1 MNKNFTKVRKNQKS
15 CNDINVAL
23 GFAHETLESKDASGR
38 QMWQG
43 GTHRYHARVDLSS
56 QSPHAI
62 HGKLTIPKKSQRR
75 KPRFLLPE
83 DFKPMGQET
92 APIEALFSVGLF
104 SFLRDHFGRWRR

>member
-1 MNKNFTKVRKNQKS
+1 MRKYQKS

-56 QSPHAI
+56 HRPTPSMGSSPS
-62 HGKLTIPKKSQRR
+62 PKNPKAETSV
-75 KPRFLLPE
+75 FLARG
-83 DFKPMGQET
+83 F
-92 APIEALFSVGLF
+92 
-104 SFLRDHFGRWRR
+104 